1 MLGFLARVLGMVTV
15 TEKNQHIEVTGVP
28 AFVIARHINRT
39 YETTRITTNMFVR
52 LWDNGFVIPSF
63 FAVEVHYIFK
73 QALAEAKTW
82 GMRHALE
89 RVIAELEKNT
99 WLASTIG
106 PKKSMVDLG
115 YLREL
120 KWKAQPHQIEFLKT
134 YGDMVPRYNLRGY
147 FLASPPGTGK
157 ALTLDTPIK
166 IPGGWT
172 TMGQLKVGDIVT
184 SADGTATT
192 VTAVYPQG
200 VTDVYRVTFS
210 DGRTVDTCGQHLW
223 KTYYKDGLKQW
234 DIRDTLEIKRLL
246 SLKTP
251 RVYIPLIESEEGDHK
266 ELPLD
271 PWLMGYLLG
280 NGGFSQSWISVSTTD
295 EYIVN
300 EITRLL
306 PSHLKLSH
314 RSKGDYV
321 IVSKD
326 GKSNHLPDLFR
337 RLGLLGCVADTKFL
351 PPEYLNGSHAQ
362 RKAVL
367 QGLMDSDGTAEKCGS
382 TSYTSTSLNLAESAV
397 TLVRSLGGIAR
408 IRPRKTKYSYK
419 GGIREGKTSYQVNI
433 RHRTPTDL
441 FRLPRKRCRVK
452 DDNQYAPSL
461 KLEVVS
467 VEKIESAPT
476 QCISVDH
483 PDRLYVA
490 GDYVVT
496 HNTFMDLALATCVI
510 PRDLAE
516 VVIII
521 SPKPALK
528 VVWEDTVRQLFH
540 RPPKYWVSSTPGPA
554 PVDRKTRYFIF
565 HNESLDR
572 AEKLAKE
579 LSTRN
584 IKFFVIIDESHNF
597 NEQSS
602 NRTQR
607 LENVLAGNRYKP
619 YCVWASGSPIK
630 QSALEAIPFLRSCDP
645 YFTPDVEKRYRAIFS
660 SNAVRAQEV
669 VAHRLGIITFKVSKE
684 VVMKNAR
691 PTIIRRAIKLP
702 STLAKP
708 FLLDTIRDEI
718 RAYID
723 VRMNYYMSKLKE
735 YDALFDSIVAVH
747 AKTVPQTADAQMKL
761 KRYKEIIREL
771 RRRRDDRKRAEPWML
786 GYTKQYESTIL
797 LPSLPNSLKR
807 QFRECRTIVKS
818 TKLKVIGEA
827 LGKVLIPRRAEC
839 SLILAKNCRLD
850 EIIRDSL
857 SKTLVFSSSVK
868 VTLDTN
874 DYLIKLGFSPEVVYQ
889 KTNAQLPQIID
900 RFAKNPLINPVCAT
914 FQSLSTAVPMI
925 MASTLVML
933 NLPFRQYIY
942 DQTVSRVYR
951 LGQPYQVTIYEILL
965 DTGSD
970 SNVSSRAA
978 DILSFCRE
986 HLDVLMGGEFS
997 GPEDDDV
1004 ILERVLKTT

>member
-15 TEKNQHIEVTGVP
+15 TEKNQQIEVTGVP

-39 YETTRITTNMFVR
+39 YETTRITTHMFSR
-52 LWDNGFVIPSF
+52 LWSNGFVIPSF

-89 RVIAELEKNT
+89 RVITELEKNT
-99 WLASTIG
+99 WFATTIG

-120 KWKAQPHQIEFLKT
+120 KWKAQPHQIDFLKT

-147 FLASPPGTGK
+147 YLASPPGTGK

-184 SADGTATT
+184 SADGTATKI
-192 VTAVYPQG
+192 TAVYPQG

-246 SLKTP
+246 SLKTS
-251 RVYIPLIESEEGDHK
+251 RVYIPLIESEGRDVESPDLWEFGFTC
-266 ELPLD
+266 D
-271 PWLMGYLLG
+271 P
-280 NGGFSQSWISVSTTD
+280 TTD
-295 EYIVN
+295 PAQMHEVSAAPHKS
-300 EITRLL
+300 RLSAL
-306 PSHLKLSH
+306 QGFLDASGDIDSTGCIIH
-314 RSKGDYV
+314 RTEV
-321 IVSKD
+321 
-326 GKSNHLPDLFR
+326 
-337 RLGLLGCVADTKFL
+337 
-351 PPEYLNGSHAQ
+351 SHA
-362 RKAVL
+362 AACV
-367 QGLMDSDGTAEKCGS
+367 
-382 TSYTSTSLNLAESAV
+382 V
-397 TLVRSLGGIAR
+397 TLVRSLGGIAHSN
-408 IRPRKTKYSYK
+408 TVC
-419 GGIREGKTSYQVNI
+419 GITTTIIQIADPEA
-433 RHRTPTDL
+433 L
-441 FRLPRKRCRVK
+441 FRSREKQTKCRAVPNMT
-452 DDNQYAPSL
+452 DL
-461 KLEVVS
+461 KLEVLS

-521 SPKPALK
+521 SPKPAIK
-528 VVWEDTVRQLFH
+528 VVWEDTIQELFH
-540 RPPKYWVSSTPGPA
+540 RPPKYWISSTPGPA
-554 PVDRKTRYFIF
+554 PVDRKTRYFVF

-584 IKFFVIIDESHNF
+584 IKYFVIIDESHNF
-597 NEQSS
+597 NEESS
-602 NRTQR
+602 NRTHR

-630 QSALEAIPFLRSCDP
+630 RSAIEAIPFLRSCDP
-645 YFTPDVEKRYRAIFS
+645 YFTPDVEKRFRSIFS
-660 SNAVRAQEV
+660 SNSMRAQEI

-691 PTIIRRAIKLP
+691 PQIIRRSIKLP
-702 STLAKP
+702 GELAKP
-708 FLLDTIRDEI
+708 FLIDTIREEI
-718 RAYID
+718 RTYIEE
-723 VRMNYYMSKLKE
+723 RTRFYMSKLKD
-735 YDALFDSIVAVH
+735 YDTTFDSIVAEH
-747 AKTVPQTADAQMKL
+747 ARLVPQTADAQLKL
-761 KRYKEIIREL
+761 QRYRQIIREL

-786 GYTKQYESTIL
+786 SYTKQYEQTVL
-797 LPSLPNSLKR
+797 LPSLPNKLKR
-807 QFRECRTIVKS
+807 QFRECRTIVKA

-827 LGKVLIPRRAEC
+827 LGKILIPRRADC
-839 SLILAKNCRLD
+839 ALVLAQNCNLD

-868 VTLDTN
+868 VVLGTT
-874 DYLIKLGFSPEVVYQ
+874 DYLTKLGYSPEVVYQ
-889 KTNAQLPQIID
+889 KTNSQLPQIID

-914 FQSLSTAVPMI
+914 FQSLSTAVPLI

-951 LGQPYQVTIYEILL
+951 LGQPHQVTIYEILL
-965 DTGSD
+965 DTGSE
-970 SNVSSRAA
+970 SNVSTRAA
-978 DILSFCRE
+978 DILTFCRE
-986 HLDVLMGGEFS
+986 HLDILLGGEFS
-997 GPEDDDV
+997 GPGDDDIV
-1004 ILERVLKTT
+1004 LERILKTT